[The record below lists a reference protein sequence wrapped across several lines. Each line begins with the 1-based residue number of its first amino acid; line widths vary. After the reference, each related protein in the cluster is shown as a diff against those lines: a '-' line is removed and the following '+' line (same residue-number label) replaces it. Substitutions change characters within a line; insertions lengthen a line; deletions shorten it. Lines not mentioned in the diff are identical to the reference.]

1 MTEHA
6 LITIGTGIFVG
17 LLGGLIK
24 YAGMV
29 ELIAGYDPETVV
41 DEDGLASFVGAN
53 TLYVAVLTV
62 GVGLLELHPATPN
75 TEWYWLV
82 FVIAV
87 GAIAVRMIRGARRFE
102 STSDRNTPK

>member
-1 MTEHA
+1 MSEHA
-6 LITIGTGIFVG
+6 LITIGTGVFVG

-41 DEDGLASFVGAN
+41 DEDGLASFVGTN

-62 GVGLLELHPATPN
+62 GAGVLELYPATAN
-75 TEWYWLV
+75 SGWYWLV

-87 GAIAVRMIRGARRFE
+87 GAISVRMIRGARRFE
-102 STSDRNTPK
+102 STSDRDTPQ